1 MTTTEKVTISL
12 PKEIVDLL
20 RKEIPRR
27 KRSKFIAET
36 IKKQLKKL
44 KEQALIKAYKEA
56 YTEIEKES
64 QEFDGVTGN
73 GIS

>member
-1 MTTTEKVTISL
+1 MATREKVTVSL
-12 PKEIVDLL
+12 PREIVDLL
-20 RKEIPRR
+20 REEIPRR

-44 KEQALIKAYKEA
+44 KEQALIDAYKEA
-56 YTEIEKES
+56 YAEIEKEN
-64 QEFDGVTGN
+64 QEFNGATGD